1 MKKFSL
7 SITILS
13 GLLTVAMAAAVSQ
26 AYQTMITASAAN
38 ADAGNSSQQV
48 RMIKY
53 CLASGNSMAEDR
65 DLVEA
70 SKVAQSFP
78 LYGSREEKVFR
89 PGATIISY
97 NRNVDFKLGKAFKN
111 RKKEHEKECIFI
123 QESEQP

>member
-7 SITILS
+7 SITLLS
-13 GLLTVAMAAAVSQ
+13 GLLAVAMTAAVSH
-26 AYQTMITASAAN
+26 AYQSTTTASAAKG
-38 ADAGNSSQQV
+38 DTGESPRQV

-53 CLASGNSMAEDR
+53 CLASGSSIAEDR

-70 SKVAQSFP
+70 AKVAQAFP

-97 NRNVDFKLGKAFKN
+97 NGNVDFKLGKAFKN
-111 RKKEHEKECIFI
+111 RKNDPERECIFI